1 MANVSLKNIY
11 KIYPSLDKKYRD
23 GVLAVSNFSMEI
35 EDNEFIVF
43 VGPSGCGKSTTLRM
57 IAGLE
62 DISSGELYI
71 DNQYMNDTEPKN
83 RDISM
88 VFQNYALYPH
98 MTAYQNIAFG
108 LKLRKKKEPKFVE
121 NEEVTKNLLKIKEL
135 KNENNWIYKK
145 TSKIDNEVFNLDKKC
160 NKREEF
166 LKEVEEELNK
176 DIYTKYHTNE
186 IKNKLI
192 KLNSYKN
199 QITSEIK
206 SLKDKI
212 SKLKEEA
219 ELLKKKSS
227 ENESEIQ
234 RKYEDLLQYQLQ
246 DYDNAKIRK
255 LKNNL
260 VFYNKV
266 KAKDEKKKEK
276 VIKKLTAASNQLN
289 QLLEKIKD
297 SKYKDI
303 DNNSQLQEEYFKMEI
318 EQDYLMEDINFYK
331 REVEIFNS
339 REKTILDRIEETNK
353 KIKFYQENKQPVYIY
368 RHYSKA
374 EIDQKVMKAA
384 KVLDI
389 EKLLG
394 RKPREMSGGQRQRIA
409 LGRSIVRE
417 PKVFLLDEPLSN
429 LDAKLRSVMRSEI
442 TKLHNELK
450 TTFIYVTHD
459 QIEAMTMGTRIV
471 VMKDGFIQQI
481 DTPTNLFDYPDNV
494 FVAGFIGTPQMN
506 FFNGKG
512 SVKNN
517 ELVFNFTNGETL
529 KFDLSKTRLLKDEWK
544 EFTDKELVLGIRGEN
559 LYISDEGLKAKIT
572 LMEVLGNGTH
582 IHLQVENIE
591 NKVILLLQERTNL
604 KIGDEIRIN
613 FSNEAIHLFDK
624 ETTHTIMQKEKQ

>member
-1 MANVSLKNIY
+1 M
-11 KIYPSLDKKYRD
+11 
-23 GVLAVSNFSMEI
+23 
-35 EDNEFIVF
+35 
-43 VGPSGCGKSTTLRM
+43 
-57 IAGLE
+57 
-62 DISSGELYI
+62 
-71 DNQYMNDTEPKN
+71 
-83 RDISM
+83 
-88 VFQNYALYPH
+88 
-98 MTAYQNIAFG
+98 
-108 LKLRKKKEPKFVE
+108 
-121 NEEVTKNLLKIKEL
+121 
-135 KNENNWIYKK
+135 
-145 TSKIDNEVFNLDKKC
+145 
-160 NKREEF
+160 
-166 LKEVEEELNK
+166 
-176 DIYTKYHTNE
+176 
-186 IKNKLI
+186 
-192 KLNSYKN
+192 
-199 QITSEIK
+199 
-206 SLKDKI
+206 
-212 SKLKEEA
+212 
-219 ELLKKKSS
+219 
-227 ENESEIQ
+227 
-234 RKYEDLLQYQLQ
+234 QYQLK
-246 DYDNAKIRK
+246 DFDNAKIRK

-613 FSNEAIHLFDK
+613 FANEAIHLFDK

>member
-135 KNENNWIYKK
+135 KNENNWNYKR

-176 DIYTKYHTNE
+176 DIYAKYHTNE

-206 SLKDKI
+206 SLRDKI

-219 ELLKKKSS
+219 ELLKKKSC

-276 VIKKLTAASNQLN
+276 VIKKLNAASNQLN

-613 FSNEAIHLFDK
+613 FANEAIHLFDK